1 MANHRVLGQL
11 VPDAV
16 SGHVALEIANTRA
29 GWGSASPREYLVS
42 YDALAVWAGD
52 VGLLTTTEVRRLRSS
67 ARADPRGA
75 QQAVDG
81 AVGLRESWYPVATS
95 TWNDRPF
102 DSRDLTRLGAAVSAA
117 TEVST
122 LRPQPDGRI
131 ALDGGSVAVA
141 GLRLPVHRAAL
152 AAYDLLASGD
162 LAHVGQCAGL
172 GCGWLFFDPSHRRH
186 WCIMAICGN
195 RAKARAFAQRRSA
208 RVSDAPGCIPSIAR
222 SAGALRG
229 ATLTR

>member
-29 GWGSASPREYLVS
+29 GWGGASPRDYLVS

-52 VGLLTTTEVRRLRSS
+52 VGLLTTTEVRRLRSN
-67 ARADPRGA
+67 ARADPRSA
-75 QQAVDG
+75 QQAVDA
-81 AVGLRESWYPVATS
+81 AVRLREAWYPIATS
-95 TWNDRPF
+95 PWNDRPF
-102 DSRDLTRLGAAVSAA
+102 DSQDLERLGAAVSAA

-122 LRPQPDGRI
+122 LRAHPDGRVV
-131 ALDGGSVAVA
+131 LDGGSVATA

-152 AAYDLLASGD
+152 AAYDVLASGD
-162 LAHVGQCAGL
+162 VAHVGQCAGH

-195 RAKARAFAQRRSA
+195 RAKARAFAQRRSGG
-208 RVSDAPGCIPSIAR
+208 VSDASRLHPTGR
-222 SAGALRG
+222 
-229 ATLTR
+229 